1 MPTDEVIPGNGYQRL
16 CVDVPDETEGGLER
30 SQHLDAVSIL
40 DVLGVPGEVLELVV
54 GTRSAALAAAPF
66 FWKPS
71 HRPGG
76 DGRHRDS

>member
-1 MPTDEVIPGNGYQRL
+1 MGTRGSASMCPMKQ
-16 CVDVPDETEGGLER
+16 GGLER

-40 DVLGVPGEVLELVV
+40 DVVGVPGELLELVGWPV
-54 GTRSAALAAAPF
+54 RTTRSAALAAAPF